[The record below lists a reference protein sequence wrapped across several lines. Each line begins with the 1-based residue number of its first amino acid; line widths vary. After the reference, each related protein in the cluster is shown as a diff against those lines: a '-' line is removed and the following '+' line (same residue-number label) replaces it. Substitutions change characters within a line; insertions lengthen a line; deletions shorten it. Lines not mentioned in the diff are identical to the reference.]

1 MAAEA
6 PEIARAP
13 HVQRRHDRMVEL
25 QAMTYRREGYA
36 VSAELPGWPAP
47 SALEGSVPDIV
58 AERNGHVFVVE
69 VETEDTLPGKE
80 YAAEHKAFRK
90 WKEQDPKARNYKM
103 VIA

>member
-6 PEIARAP
+6 PEITRAA

-25 QAMTYRREGYA
+25 QAIQHRAEGYA
-36 VSAELPGWPAP
+36 VAAELPGWPAP
-47 SALEGSVPDIV
+47 AAVEGAVPDVLAQKDGRSVLI
-58 AERNGHVFVVE
+58 E

-80 YAAEHKAFRK
+80 YLAEHKAFRK
-90 WKEQDPKARNYKM
+90 WKEQDPKAREYKM